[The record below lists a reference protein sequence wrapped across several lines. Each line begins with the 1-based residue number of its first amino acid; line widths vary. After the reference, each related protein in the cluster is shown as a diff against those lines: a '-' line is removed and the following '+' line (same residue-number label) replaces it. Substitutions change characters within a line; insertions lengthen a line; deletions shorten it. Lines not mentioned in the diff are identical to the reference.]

1 MIGLGW
7 AGKWLKRGGGTFF
20 IGNTPSNR
28 SQSNKIERIILQF
41 ELVCSTKRQKL
52 EPMSFHVTET
62 GKIVFSIHP
71 DYVQAWRPAPLK
83 HVKGDWTKYIG
94 CWTGRET
101 GAEWLYVDT
110 HLDLLRGVE
119 LARRWVVQAE
129 AEGLPAEDSAYEFD
143 TPAFKANRLWRKR
156 LEELSGVE
164 CAIVKKLRKID
175 ATITLQTAW
184 RARRTRRGY
193 LVLLGGL
200 REIDLRE
207 RERATRVIQT
217 GWAGYK
223 LNKRF
228 FVLRVQHYLSEE
240 VGLQR
245 ERSAR
250 TIQQAWAGYKRVI
263 LAEINSY
270 RRALGMCD
278 RTVRLM

>member
-1 MIGLGW
+1 
-7 AGKWLKRGGGTFF
+7 
-20 IGNTPSNR
+20 
-28 SQSNKIERIILQF
+28 
-41 ELVCSTKRQKL
+41 
-52 EPMSFHVTET
+52 MSFHVTET

-164 CAIVKKLRKID
+164 CAIVKKLRMID
-175 ATITLQTAW
+175 ATITLQTAC
-184 RARRTRRGY
+184 RARRARRGY

-207 RERATRVIQT
+207 R
-217 GWAGYK
+217 
-223 LNKRF
+223 
-228 FVLRVQHYLSEE
+228 
-240 VGLQR
+240 
-245 ERSAR
+245 SAR
-250 TIQQAWAGYKRVI
+250 TIQQAWTGYTRVI
-263 LAEINSY
+263 LAEINAY
-270 RRALGMCD
+270 RLGLGMRD
-278 RTVRLM
+278 RGLYRVTHALAGAVPQSWRRNPGQSG